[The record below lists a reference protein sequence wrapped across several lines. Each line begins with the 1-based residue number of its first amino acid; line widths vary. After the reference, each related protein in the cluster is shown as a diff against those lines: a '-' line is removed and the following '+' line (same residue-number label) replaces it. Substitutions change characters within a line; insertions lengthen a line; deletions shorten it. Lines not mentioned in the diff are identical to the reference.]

1 MPDIIEIKREIRR
14 LRKLKK
20 DCRAGTEERLSLHR
34 KITELKRQI
43 DTLYVI
49 EPAKEKVINEI
60 IKLEPNIT
68 DFVDLNKHS
77 IETLNIHLRKLKEKN
92 DKK

>member
-1 MPDIIEIKREIRR
+1 MTEKEIKQEIRR
-14 LRKLKK
+14 LRKCKK

-49 EPAKEKVINEI
+49 EPEKEKIINEI
-60 IKLEPNIT
+60 LKLEPNIE
-68 DFVDLNKHS
+68 DFIDIRKHS
-77 IETLNIHLRKLKEKN
+77 VEALNIHLNRLKEKV
-92 DKK
+92 K